1 MATLLPVTVVVVV
14 VVEAVIF
21 VIIINMNS
29 SSSNGRSRSSRSGSG
44 SRRGALVVVVI
55 VIMAMAV
62 EELPPVRQGNA
73 TLFRNGLVTDAVVAS
88 MSAFVSETMQ
98 KCIKVLR
105 CFKYVYTLCLDG
117 AANTGTHPI
126 RS

>member
-21 VIIINMNS
+21 VIIINMNRS

-44 SRRGALVVVVI
+44 SRRGALVVVI

-73 TLFRNGLVTDAVVAS
+73 TLFRNGFVTDAVVAS

-126 RS
+126 GS